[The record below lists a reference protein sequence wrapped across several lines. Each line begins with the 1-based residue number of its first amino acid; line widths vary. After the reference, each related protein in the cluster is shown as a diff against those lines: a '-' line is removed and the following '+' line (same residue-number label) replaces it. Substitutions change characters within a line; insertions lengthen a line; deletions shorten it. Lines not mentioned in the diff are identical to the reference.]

1 MSDAFRDLAPTVAQR
16 RPQVSYCVNWTVSD
30 MTLENVLE
38 EHRFT
43 KGLPAPGVARLAALA
58 REETFVPD
66 QVVLLTGEQSRSFYL
81 VLSGSVCV
89 EVRNPNFAVSVQV
102 LGPGDAFGWSSLLH
116 HHDTLFQI
124 RARERTTAIRLD
136 GSRLSEVC
144 EENAEFGLAL
154 FRRLLDLV
162 AGRVKA
168 TESRFGEF
176 CGIATPATGVG
187 RLESPNS

>member
-1 MSDAFRDLAPTVAQR
+1 
-16 RPQVSYCVNWTVSD
+16 
-30 MTLENVLE
+30 MTLQEVLA

-43 KGLPAPGVARLAALA
+43 KGLPASGVAKLAALA
-58 REETFVPD
+58 REETFSPD
-66 QVVLLTGEQSRSFYL
+66 QVVLVTGEQSRDFYL
-81 VLSGSVCV
+81 LLSGSVCV
-89 EVRNPNFAVSVQV
+89 EVRAPHFTVSVQV

-124 RARERTTAIRLD
+124 RAREQTTAIRLD
-136 GSRLSEVC
+136 GSRLSDVC

-176 CGIATPATGVG
+176 CGIASPAAGVSRSEG
-187 RLESPNS
+187 PNS

>member
-1 MSDAFRDLAPTVAQR
+1 
-16 RPQVSYCVNWTVSD
+16 
-30 MTLENVLE
+30 MTLEKSLE

-43 KGLPAPGVARLAALA
+43 KGLPDRGVAELAALA
-58 REETFVPD
+58 REETFVQD
-66 QVVLLTGEQSRSFYL
+66 KVILVTGEQSRSFYL

-89 EVRNPNFAVSVQV
+89 EVRAPHFTVTVQV

-124 RARERTTAIRLD
+124 RAREQTTVIRLD
-136 GSRLSEVC
+136 GARLSAVC
-144 EENAEFGLAL
+144 EANAEFGLAL
-154 FRRLLDLV
+154 FRRLLGLV

-176 CGIATPATGVG
+176 CGIASPAAGDSP
-187 RLESPNS
+187 LEGPDS